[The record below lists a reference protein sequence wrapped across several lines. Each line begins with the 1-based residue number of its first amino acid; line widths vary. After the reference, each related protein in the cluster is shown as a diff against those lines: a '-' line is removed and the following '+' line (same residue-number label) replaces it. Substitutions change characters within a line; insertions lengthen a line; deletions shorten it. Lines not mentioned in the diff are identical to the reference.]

1 MSQIV
6 DSQTQWLYAS
16 RMQIRELN
24 WEDNPSDDGSK
35 GLELD
40 ALTKNDRWLTGP
52 NFLWEKEEHWSR
64 KIEIPCIVN
73 DVP

>member
-1 MSQIV
+1 
-6 DSQTQWLYAS
+6 
-16 RMQIRELN
+16 MQIRELN

-52 NFLWEKEEHWSR
+52 NFLWEKEEHWSM

-73 DVP
+73 DVPYISWKGESDLYHSSW